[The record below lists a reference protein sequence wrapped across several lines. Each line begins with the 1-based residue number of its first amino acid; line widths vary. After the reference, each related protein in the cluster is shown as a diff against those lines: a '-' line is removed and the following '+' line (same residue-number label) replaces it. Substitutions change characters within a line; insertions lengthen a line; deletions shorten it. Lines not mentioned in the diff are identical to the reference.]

1 MSEKYTRLKLL
12 DSPVGNFKEVGNVK
26 VGADSKEEMYN
37 SIMEILKNG
46 GEAVVRKRSKNG
58 EKYIEIV
65 EQKYGASQK
74 FEVLT
79 SK

>member
-1 MSEKYTRLKLL
+1 MKIET
-12 DSPVGNFKEVGNVK
+12 NF
-26 VGADSKEEMYN
+26 KEEMYT

-46 GEAVVRKRSKNG
+46 GEAVVRKRSKGG

-65 EQKYGASQK
+65 EQKFGVKQK
-74 FEVLT
+74 FNPLT

>member
-1 MSEKYTRLKLL
+1 MKIEES
-12 DSPVGNFKEVGNVK
+12 
-26 VGADSKEEMYN
+26 SKDEMYN
-37 SIMEILKNG
+37 SIMKIIKNG

-74 FEVLT
+74 FAVLT
-79 SK
+79 NK

>member
-1 MSEKYTRLKLL
+1 M
-12 DSPVGNFKEVGNVK
+12 K

-65 EQKYGASQK
+65 EQKFGASKK
-74 FEVLT
+74 FAVLT

>member
-1 MSEKYTRLKLL
+1 M
-12 DSPVGNFKEVGNVK
+12 EVK
-26 VGADSKEEMYN
+26 SDSKEEMYN
-37 SIMEILKNG
+37 SIMDILKNG

-65 EQKYGASQK
+65 EQKYGSSQK
-74 FEVLT
+74 FAVLT

>member
-1 MSEKYTRLKLL
+1 MKFEEK
-12 DSPVGNFKEVGNVK
+12 
-26 VGADSKEEMYN
+26 SKDEMYN
-37 SIMEILKNG
+37 SIMDIIKNG

-74 FEVLT
+74 FAVAT

>member
-1 MSEKYTRLKLL
+1 MKIEESAK
-12 DSPVGNFKEVGNVK
+12 D
-26 VGADSKEEMYN
+26 EMYN
-37 SIMEILKNG
+37 SIMDIIKKG

-65 EQKYGASQK
+65 EQKYGVSQK
-74 FEVLT
+74 FAVLT

>member
-1 MSEKYTRLKLL
+1 M
-12 DSPVGNFKEVGNVK
+12 EVRS
-26 VGADSKEEMYN
+26 DSKEEMYN
-37 SIMEILKNG
+37 SIMDILKNG
-46 GEAVVRKRSKNG
+46 GEAVVSKRYKNG

-74 FEVLT
+74 FAVLT

>member
-1 MSEKYTRLKLL
+1 MKFEEK
-12 DSPVGNFKEVGNVK
+12 
-26 VGADSKEEMYN
+26 SKDEMYN
-37 SIMEILKNG
+37 SIMDIIKNG

-74 FEVLT
+74 FAVVT

>member
-1 MSEKYTRLKLL
+1 M
-12 DSPVGNFKEVGNVK
+12 K
-26 VGADSKEEMYN
+26 VVTDSKEEMYN
-37 SIMEILKNG
+37 SIINILKNG

-74 FEVLT
+74 FEILT

>member
-1 MSEKYTRLKLL
+1 MEI
-12 DSPVGNFKEVGNVK
+12 KE
-26 VGADSKEEMYN
+26 DSKEKMYE
-37 SIMEILKNG
+37 SIMNILKNG

-65 EQKYGASQK
+65 EQKFGTSQK
-74 FEVLT
+74 FAALI

>member
-1 MSEKYTRLKLL
+1 M
-12 DSPVGNFKEVGNVK
+12 EVGS
-26 VGADSKEEMYN
+26 DSKEEMYN
-37 SIMEILKNG
+37 SIMDILKNG

-74 FEVLT
+74 FAVLT

>member
-1 MSEKYTRLKLL
+1 M
-12 DSPVGNFKEVGNVK
+12 EVRS
-26 VGADSKEEMYN
+26 DSKEEMYN
-37 SIMEILKNG
+37 SIMDILKNG

-74 FEVLT
+74 FAVLT

>member
-1 MSEKYTRLKLL
+1 M
-12 DSPVGNFKEVGNVK
+12 K

-37 SIMEILKNG
+37 TIMKILKNG

-58 EKYIEIV
+58 EKYIEVV

>member
-1 MSEKYTRLKLL
+1 MEIEES
-12 DSPVGNFKEVGNVK
+12 
-26 VGADSKEEMYN
+26 SKDEMYN
-37 SIMEILKNG
+37 AIMKIIKNG
-46 GEAVVRKRSKNG
+46 GEAIVRKRSKNG

-74 FEVLT
+74 FAVLT